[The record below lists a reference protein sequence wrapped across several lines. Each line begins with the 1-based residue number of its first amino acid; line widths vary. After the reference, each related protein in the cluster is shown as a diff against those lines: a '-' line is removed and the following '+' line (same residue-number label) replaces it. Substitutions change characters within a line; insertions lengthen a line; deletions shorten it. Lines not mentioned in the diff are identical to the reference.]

1 MPSQKNINYLE
12 KTKEK
17 LKDGTALYFT
27 DFTGLSVKSLEKLR
41 TELKKN
47 KGNYVVLKNTLGFLA
62 LKDLGYDE
70 NETKQLFIG
79 PTGIVIAF
87 EDPIALAKIIASH
100 KDLKIK
106 GSFIEGKYYTREGVI
121 EFSRI
126 PSKDALYAQIVGS
139 LNMLGN
145 LVGVCEGILRS
156 FISTVE
162 ALKKKEVK

>member
-1 MPSQKNINYLE
+1 MPSQKNISYLE

-17 LKDGTALYFT
+17 LKESTALYFT

-47 KGNYVVLKNTLGFLA
+47 NGNYVVLKNTLGFLA

-70 NETKQLFIG
+70 NETKQLFVG

-106 GSFIEGKYYTREGVI
+106 GSFIEGKYCTREGVI

-126 PSKDALYAQIVGS
+126 PSKDALYAQLVGS

-162 ALKKKEVK
+162 ALKKKEAK

>member
-1 MPSQKNINYLE
+1 MPSQKNISYLE

-17 LKDGTALYFT
+17 LKESTALYFT

-47 KGNYVVLKNTLGFLA
+47 NGNYVVLKNTLGFLA

-70 NETKQLFIG
+70 NETKQLFVG

-106 GSFIEGKYYTREGVI
+106 GSFIEGKYYTRDGVI

-126 PSKDALYAQIVGS
+126 PSKDALYAQLVGS
-139 LNMLGN
+139 LNVLGN
-145 LVGVCEGILRS
+145 LVGACEGILRS
-156 FISTVE
+156 LISTVE
-162 ALKKKEVK
+162 ALKKKEAK